1 VARRSVR
8 AVTSQPLLVE
18 ATTHLSEVAFC
29 VVDLET
35 TGGAEDSRI
44 TEFGAVRVR
53 GGEVTGEFGTL
64 VNPHSH
70 IPAAIAVLTGITD
83 SMVAGAPRLADV
95 LPSFLEFAQ
104 GCVIVAHNARFDVG
118 FLRRACAELAYTW
131 PSPPVVDT
139 VGLARSVMLRDE
151 VPNHRL
157 ATLARHFHATVE
169 PNHRALAD
177 ARATVDVLHALI
189 ERVGN
194 LGVHTLEDLLE
205 FTRRVHPARR
215 ARRTWAQGVPEKPGV
230 YCFVAESQAEDGP
243 RREVLYVGTSKNL
256 KQRVRTYFTAA
267 ETRPRIDEMVRLAT
281 GVETTVCRTQL
292 EAQVLELRLIAAHS
306 PRYNRRSKYPG
317 KGSWIKLTT
326 EAFPRFSL
334 VPRVL
339 DDGAGYLGP
348 FRSRAAA
355 EEALLA
361 LYDATPMR
369 RCTARLSV
377 RTARAACAVAELGHC
392 CAPCELGEGVARY
405 ADVVE
410 GARAIFDG
418 DVRGVVAAAERR
430 LARLVVQQRFEE
442 AATVHRRLETF
453 QHGSRRSHRVRTLA
467 ACPQVVAA
475 KRKDDGWEIH
485 VVRFGRLAA
494 AAVSARGEDA
504 RAVAE
509 SAAASA
515 QSVARPVP
523 PLPAATIEETERIA
537 DWLESDGVRI
547 IEIDGDWSWPLHLGH
562 RLTQLAAEY
571 DRAAVIEADPAAE
584 ADLDL
589 VALQRKEAGLSRMP
603 S

>member
-1 VARRSVR
+1 M
-8 AVTSQPLLVE
+8 TSQPLLVE
-18 ATTHLSEVAFC
+18 AATHLSEVAFC

-35 TGGAEDSRI
+35 TGGAEDCTI

-64 VNPHSH
+64 VNPHTH

-83 SMVAGAPRLADV
+83 SMVAAAPRLAEV

-118 FLRRACAELAYTW
+118 FLRRACLELGYVW

-157 ATLARHFHATVE
+157 ATLARHFRASVE
-169 PNHRALAD
+169 PNHRALSD

-189 ERVGN
+189 ERVGS

-205 FTRRVHPARR
+205 CTRRVHPARR

-230 YCFVAESQAEDGP
+230 YCFVAESQTDDGP

-256 KQRVRTYFTAA
+256 RNRVRTYFTAA
-267 ETRPRIDEMVRLAT
+267 ETRSRIDEMVRLAT

-306 PRYNRRSKYPG
+306 PRYNRRSKFPE
-317 KGSWIKLTT
+317 KASWIKLTT
-326 EAFPRFSL
+326 DAFPRFSL

-339 DDGAGYLGP
+339 DDGARYLGP
-348 FRSRAAA
+348 FRRRAAA

-361 LYDATPMR
+361 LYDACPMR
-369 RCTARLSV
+369 RCTTRLSV

-392 CAPCELGEGVARY
+392 CAPCELGEGVVTY
-405 ADVVE
+405 AGVVE
-410 GARAIFDG
+410 AARAIFEG
-418 DVRGVVAAAERR
+418 DVRAVVAAAEAR
-430 LARLVVQQRFEE
+430 LARLVVQERFEE
-442 AATVHRRLETF
+442 AAAVHRRLELF
-453 QHGSRRSHRVRTLA
+453 QDGIRRSHRVRSLA

-475 KRKDDGWEIH
+475 KRRDEGWEIH
-485 VVRFGRLAA
+485 VVRYGRLAA
-494 AAVSARGEDA
+494 AVVSARGENA
-504 RAVAE
+504 RAVAD
-509 SAAASA
+509 AAAAGA
-515 QSVARPVP
+515 QFVVAPIP

-547 IEIDGDWSWPLHLGH
+547 IEIDGEWSWPLHLGH

-571 DRAAVIEADPAAE
+571 DRAAVIRQDPAADI
-584 ADLDL
+584 DLDL
-589 VALQRKEAGLSRMP
+589 VALQRSEASLSRMP

>member
-1 VARRSVR
+1 M
-8 AVTSQPLLVE
+8 TSQPLLVE
-18 ATTHLSEVAFC
+18 AGTHLSEVAFC

-53 GGEVTGEFGTL
+53 GGEVTGELSTL
-64 VNPHSH
+64 VNPYTH

-95 LPSFLEFAQ
+95 LPQFLEFAH

-118 FLRRACAELAYTW
+118 FLKRACAELGYPW
-131 PSPPVVDT
+131 PMPPVVDT

-205 FTRRVHPARR
+205 CTRRVHPARR

-230 YCFVAESQAEDGP
+230 YCFVAESTDDEGP
-243 RREVLYVGTSKNL
+243 RKEVLYVGTSKNL
-256 KQRVRTYFTAA
+256 KNRVRTYFTAA

-306 PRYNRRSKYPG
+306 PRYNRRSKFPER
-317 KGSWIKLTT
+317 GSWIKLTT
-326 EAFPRFSL
+326 EPFPRFSL
-334 VPRVL
+334 VARVL

-348 FRSRAAA
+348 FRQRASA

-361 LYDATPMR
+361 LYDACALR
-369 RCTARLSV
+369 RCTVRLSL
-377 RTARAACAVAELGHC
+377 RTARSACAVAELGHC
-392 CAPCELGEGVARY
+392 CAPCELGAGAVAY
-405 ADVVE
+405 TAVVDL
-410 GARAIFDG
+410 AHAIFDG
-418 DVRGVVAAAERR
+418 DVREVVSAAEKR
-430 LARLVVQQRFEE
+430 LSRLVVEQRFEE
-442 AATVHRRLETF
+442 AATVHRRLESF
-453 QHGSRRSHRVRTLA
+453 HYGSRRSHRVRALA
-467 ACPQVVAA
+467 ACPQVLAA
-475 KRKDDGWEIH
+475 RPGGDGWEIH
-485 VVRFGRLAA
+485 VVRYGRLAA
-494 AAVSARGEDA
+494 AALSGRGENA

-509 SAAASA
+509 AASASA
-515 QSVARPVP
+515 QSVVPPLP

-537 DWLESDGVRI
+537 DWLESEGVRI

-562 RLTQLAAEY
+562 RLTRLPPQLSDDTSVVEVRLEY
-571 DRAAVIEADPAAE
+571 DLEQREAAMSP
-584 ADLDL
+584 
-589 VALQRKEAGLSRMP
+589 
-603 S
+603 

>member
-1 VARRSVR
+1 MS
-8 AVTSQPLLVE
+8 TQPLLVE
-18 ATTHLSEVAFC
+18 ATTHLSEVSFC

-44 TEFGAVRVR
+44 TEFGAVRVK

-64 VNPHSH
+64 VNPHTH

-95 LPSFLEFAQ
+95 LPSFLEFAH
-104 GCVIVAHNARFDVG
+104 GCVVVAHNARFDVG
-118 FLRRACAELAYTW
+118 FLRRACAELGHTW
-131 PSPPVVDT
+131 PDPPVVDT

-157 ATLARHFHATVE
+157 ATLARHFHASVE
-169 PNHRALAD
+169 PDHRALSD

-189 ERVGN
+189 ERIGS

-205 FTRRVHPARR
+205 FTRHVHPARR

-230 YCFVAESQAEDGP
+230 YCFVAESQASDGP

-256 KQRVRTYFTAA
+256 RHRVRSYFTAA

-306 PRYNRRSKYPG
+306 PRYNRRSKFPE
-317 KGSWIKLTT
+317 KASWVKLTT

-334 VPRVL
+334 VSRVL
-339 DDGAGYLGP
+339 DDGARYLGP
-348 FRSRAAA
+348 FRRRSAA

-361 LYDATPMR
+361 LYDACAMR
-369 RCTARLSV
+369 RCTTRLSV
-377 RTARAACAVAELGHC
+377 RTPRAACAVAELGHC
-392 CAPCELGEGVARY
+392 CAPCELGPGTAAY
-405 ADVVE
+405 AAVVE
-410 GARAIFDG
+410 TARAIFDG
-418 DVRGVVAAAERR
+418 DVRAVVGAAEAR
-430 LARLVVQQRFEE
+430 LARLVVQERFEE
-442 AATVHRRLETF
+442 AAAVHRRLETF
-453 QHGSRRSHRVRTLA
+453 HDGMRRSHRVRTLA
-467 ACPQVVAA
+467 ACPEVVAA
-475 KRKDDGWEIH
+475 RRKDEGWEIH
-485 VVRFGRLAA
+485 VVRYGRLAA
-494 AAVSARGEDA
+494 ATVSVRGEDA

-509 SAAASA
+509 SAVAGA
-515 QSVARPVP
+515 QYVAPPVP
-523 PLPAATIEETERIA
+523 PLPAATVEETERIA

-547 IEIDGDWSWPLHLGH
+547 IELTGDWSWPLHLGH

-571 DRAAVIEADPAAE
+571 DRAAVDEDDGSR
-584 ADLDL
+584 DLEL
-589 VALQRKEAGLSRMP
+589 VALQRRGATLPRMP

>member
-1 VARRSVR
+1 M
-8 AVTSQPLLVE
+8 TSQPLLVE
-18 ATTHLSEVAFC
+18 AGTHLSEVAFC

-53 GGEVTGEFGTL
+53 GGEVTGELSTL
-64 VNPHSH
+64 VNPYTH

-95 LPSFLEFAQ
+95 LPAFLEFAH

-118 FLRRACAELAYTW
+118 FLKRACVELGYTW

-139 VGLARSVMLRDE
+139 VGLARSVMMRDE

-205 FTRRVHPARR
+205 CTRRVHPARR

-230 YCFVAESQAEDGP
+230 YCFVAESVLEDGP

-267 ETRPRIDEMVRLAT
+267 ETRSRIDEMVRLAT

-306 PRYNRRSKYPG
+306 PRYNRRSKFPE

-334 VPRVL
+334 VSRVL
-339 DDGAGYLGP
+339 DDGARYLGP
-348 FRSRAAA
+348 FRQRASA

-361 LYDATPMR
+361 LYDACPMR
-369 RCTARLSV
+369 RCTVRLSV
-377 RTARAACAVAELGHC
+377 RTARSACAVAELGHC
-392 CAPCELGEGVARY
+392 CAPCELGAG
-405 ADVVE
+405 ADAYTAVVDT
-410 GARAIFDG
+410 AVAIFDG
-418 DVRGVVAAAERR
+418 DVRAVVAAAE
-430 LARLVVQQRFEE
+430 ARLSRLVAQERFEE

-453 QHGSRRSHRVRTLA
+453 HGGSRRSQRVQVLA

-475 KRKDDGWEIH
+475 RPRGSGWEIH
-485 VVRFGRLAA
+485 VVRFGRLAS
-494 AAVSARGEDA
+494 AAVSSLGENARG
-504 RAVAE
+504 VAE
-509 SAAASA
+509 AAAASA
-515 QSVARPVP
+515 QSGPPPAP

-547 IEIDGDWSWPLHLGH
+547 IEIDGDWSWPIHLGH
-562 RLTQLAAEY
+562 RLTQLAQRPPGSDSIVLPKGPGELDNASQQWE
-571 DRAAVIEADPAAE
+571 AVMSP
-584 ADLDL
+584 
-589 VALQRKEAGLSRMP
+589 
-603 S
+603 

>member
-1 VARRSVR
+1 M
-8 AVTSQPLLVE
+8 TSQPLLVE
-18 ATTHLSEVAFC
+18 AGTHLSEVAFC

-53 GGEVTGEFGTL
+53 GGEVTGEFATL
-64 VNPHSH
+64 VNPHAH

-95 LPSFLEFAQ
+95 LPAFLEFAH

-118 FLRRACAELAYTW
+118 FLKRGCLELGYAW

-194 LGVHTLEDLLE
+194 MGVHTLEDLLE
-205 FTRRVHPARR
+205 CTRRVHPARR

-230 YCFVAESQAEDGP
+230 YCFVAESILPDGP

-256 KQRVRTYFTAA
+256 RQRVRTYFTAA
-267 ETRPRIDEMVRLAT
+267 ETRSRIDEMVRLAT

-306 PRYNRRSKYPG
+306 PRYNRRSKFPE

-334 VPRVL
+334 VSRVL

-348 FRSRAAA
+348 FRQRATA

-361 LYDATPMR
+361 LYDACAMR
-369 RCTARLSV
+369 RCTVRLSV
-377 RTARAACAVAELGHC
+377 RTPRSACAVAELGRC
-392 CAPCELGEGVARY
+392 CAPCELGAG
-405 ADVVE
+405 ADAYSAVVDA
-410 GARAIFDG
+410 ARAIFDG
-418 DVRGVVAAAERR
+418 DVRRVVAAAETR
-430 LARLVVQQRFEE
+430 LSTLVAQERFEE
-442 AATVHRRLETF
+442 AAIVHRRLESF
-453 QHGSRRSHRVRTLA
+453 QAGSRRSHRVRALA
-467 ACPQVVAA
+467 ACSQVVAA
-475 KRKDDGWEIH
+475 RPRGEGWEIH
-485 VVRFGRLAA
+485 VVRYGRLAA
-494 AAVSARGEDA
+494 AAVSSRGDNA

-509 SAAASA
+509 AAAASA
-515 QSVARPVP
+515 QSVSVPVS
-523 PLPAATIEETERIA
+523 PLPAATVEEAERIA

-547 IEIDGDWSWPLHLGH
+547 IEIDGDWSWPLHLGQ
-562 RLTQLAAEY
+562 RLT
-571 DRAAVIEADPAAE
+571 R
-584 ADLDL
+584 LDL
-589 VALQRKEAGLSRMP
+589 PPRQREPAMSP
-603 S
+603 

>member
-1 VARRSVR
+1 M
-8 AVTSQPLLVE
+8 TSQPLLLE
-18 ATTHLSEVAFC
+18 AGTHLSEVAFC

-44 TEFGAVRVR
+44 TEFGAVRVC
-53 GGEVTGEFGTL
+53 GGEVTGEFATL

-95 LPSFLEFAQ
+95 LPAFLEFAN

-118 FLRRACAELAYTW
+118 FLKRGCLELGYAW

-139 VGLARSVMLRDE
+139 VGLARSVMMRDE

-157 ATLARHFHATVE
+157 ATLARHFHAAVE

-194 LGVHTLEDLLE
+194 MGVHTLEDLLE
-205 FTRRVHPARR
+205 CTRRVHPARR

-230 YCFVAESQAEDGP
+230 YCFVSESILADGP

-267 ETRPRIDEMVRLAT
+267 ETRSRIDEMVRLAT
-281 GVETTVCRTQL
+281 GVETTVCRSQL

-306 PRYNRRSKYPG
+306 PRYNRRSKFPE

-334 VPRVL
+334 VSRVL

-348 FRSRAAA
+348 FRQRASA

-361 LYDATPMR
+361 LYDACAMR
-369 RCTARLSV
+369 RCTVRLST
-377 RTARAACAVAELGHC
+377 RTARSACAVAELGHC
-392 CAPCELGEGVARY
+392 CAPCELGAGAEAYGAVVDAART
-405 ADVVE
+405 
-410 GARAIFDG
+410 IFAG
-418 DVRGVVAAAERR
+418 DVRTVVAAAE
-430 LARLVVQQRFEE
+430 ARLSTLVAQERFEE
-442 AATVHRRLETF
+442 AATVHRRLGSF
-453 QHGSRRSHRVRTLA
+453 QWGSRRAHRVRSLA

-475 KRKDDGWEIH
+475 RPRGDGWEIH

-494 AAVSARGEDA
+494 AAVSGRGDNA

-509 SAAASA
+509 AAAASA
-515 QSVARPVP
+515 QSVAAPVP

-547 IEIDGDWSWPLHLGH
+547 IEIDGDWSWPLHLGQ
-562 RLTQLAAEY
+562 RLTRLEQPSRQREAAMS
-571 DRAAVIEADPAAE
+571 P
-584 ADLDL
+584 
-589 VALQRKEAGLSRMP
+589 
-603 S
+603 

>member
-1 VARRSVR
+1 M
-8 AVTSQPLLVE
+8 TSQPLLVE
-18 ATTHLSEVAFC
+18 AGTHLSEVAFC

-53 GGEVTGEFGTL
+53 GGEVTGEFATL

-95 LPSFLEFAQ
+95 LPAFLEFAH

-118 FLRRACAELAYTW
+118 FLKRGCLELGYTW
-131 PSPPVVDT
+131 PTPPVVDT
-139 VGLARSVMLRDE
+139 VGLARSVMMRDE

-194 LGVHTLEDLLE
+194 MGVHTLEDLLE
-205 FTRRVHPARR
+205 CTRRVHPARR
-215 ARRTWAQGVPEKPGV
+215 ARRTWAQGIPEKPGV
-230 YCFVAESQAEDGP
+230 YCFVAESVLADGP

-267 ETRPRIDEMVRLAT
+267 ETRSRIDEMVRLAT

-306 PRYNRRSKYPG
+306 PRYNRRSKFPE

-334 VPRVL
+334 VSRVL
-339 DDGAGYLGP
+339 DDGARYLGP
-348 FRSRAAA
+348 FRQRASA

-361 LYDATPMR
+361 LYDACSMR
-369 RCTARLSV
+369 RCTVRLSV
-377 RTARAACAVAELGHC
+377 RTARPSCAVAELGHC
-392 CAPCELGEGVARY
+392 CAPCELGAGAEAY
-405 ADVVE
+405 TAVVDA
-410 GARAIFDG
+410 GRAIFDG
-418 DVRGVVAAAERR
+418 DVRAVVTAAE
-430 LARLVVQQRFEE
+430 ARLSTLVAQERFEE

-453 QHGSRRSHRVRTLA
+453 HYGSRRSHRVQTLA

-475 KRKDDGWEIH
+475 RPWGDGWEIH
-485 VVRFGRLAA
+485 VVRYGRLAA
-494 AAVSARGEDA
+494 AVVSGRGDNA

-509 SAAASA
+509 AAAASA
-515 QSVARPVP
+515 QSVAVPVP
-523 PLPAATIEETERIA
+523 PLPAATIEEAERIA

-562 RLTQLAAEY
+562 RLTQLPPARSDDASTVELREAHEL
-571 DRAAVIEADPAAE
+571 DRASHQREAAMSP
-584 ADLDL
+584 
-589 VALQRKEAGLSRMP
+589 
-603 S
+603 

>member
-1 VARRSVR
+1 MGDGNLSEVARSVHDM
-8 AVTSQPLLVE
+8 TSQPLLVE
-18 ATTHLSEVAFC
+18 AGTHLSEVAFC

-53 GGEVTGEFGTL
+53 GGEVTGELSTL
-64 VNPHSH
+64 VNPHTH

-95 LPSFLEFAQ
+95 LPAFLEFAH

-118 FLRRACAELAYTW
+118 FLKRACVELGYPW

-139 VGLARSVMLRDE
+139 VGLARSVMMRDE

-205 FTRRVHPARR
+205 CTRRVHPARR

-230 YCFVAESQAEDGP
+230 YCFVAESLLDDGP

-256 KQRVRTYFTAA
+256 KQRIRTYFTAA

-281 GVETTVCRTQL
+281 GVETTVCTTQL

-306 PRYNRRSKYPG
+306 PRYNRRSKFPE

-334 VPRVL
+334 VSRVL
-339 DDGAGYLGP
+339 DDGARYLGP
-348 FRSRAAA
+348 FRQRSSA

-361 LYDATPMR
+361 LYDACAMR
-369 RCTARLSV
+369 RCTVRLSV
-377 RTARAACAVAELGHC
+377 RTARSACAVAELGHC
-392 CAPCELGEGVARY
+392 CAPCELGAG
-405 ADVVE
+405 ADSYSAVVE
-410 GARAIFDG
+410 AACAIFDG
-418 DVRGVVAAAERR
+418 DVRAVVTAAE
-430 LARLVVQQRFEE
+430 ARLSRLVAQQRFEE

-453 QHGSRRSHRVRTLA
+453 HYGIRRSHRVRTLA

-475 KRKDDGWEIH
+475 RPRGDGWEIH
-485 VVRFGRLAA
+485 VLRYGRLAG
-494 AAVSARGEDA
+494 AVVSGRGENP

-509 SAAASA
+509 AAAASA
-515 QSVARPVP
+515 QSVAPPVS

-537 DWLESDGVRI
+537 DWLESDGVRV

-562 RLTQLAAEY
+562 RLTQLDHASE
-571 DRAAVIEADPAAE
+571 
-584 ADLDL
+584 
-589 VALQRKEAGLSRMP
+589 QRETAMSP
-603 S
+603 